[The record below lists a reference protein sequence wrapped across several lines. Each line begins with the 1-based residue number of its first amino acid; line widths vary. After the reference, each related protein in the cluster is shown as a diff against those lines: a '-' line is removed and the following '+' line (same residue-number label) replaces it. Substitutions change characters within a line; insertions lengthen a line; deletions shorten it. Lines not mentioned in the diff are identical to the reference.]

1 MNAERILV
9 TGASGFTG
17 GHLCRRLAEAG
28 YRVRGLVR
36 DPARCATLLDR
47 GVEIV
52 SGDLRDADS
61 LHRAVKG
68 IDVVYHVA
76 AVYRQANISRREMWE
91 VNVNGTKYLL
101 DASTQSGVKRF
112 VHCSSMGVHGTIKN
126 PPGNEET
133 PYGPGDEYQ
142 ESKVAAERLVRQYMD
157 ETRIQAV
164 VFRPAG
170 IYGPGDLRFLKLFRA
185 IKRGRFIMLGS
196 GRVNYHMIY
205 IDDLI
210 EGILL
215 CGTDERS
222 VGGVYILGNELPVT
236 LNQLIKLIAATL
248 GVRPSRVRFPVAPV
262 YIAGVLCELVCKPL
276 GINPPLYRRRVDFF
290 RKNRAFDVSKAKKE
304 LGFRA
309 KTDLATGI
317 ALTAGWYQAEGL
329 L

>member
-1 MNAERILV
+1 
-9 TGASGFTG
+9 
-17 GHLCRRLAEAG
+17 
-28 YRVRGLVR
+28 
-36 DPARCATLLDR
+36 
-47 GVEIV
+47 VEIV
-52 SGDLRDADS
+52 SGDLRDGDS

-91 VNVNGTKYLL
+91 VNVHGTKYLL

-157 ETRIQAV
+157 EHRIQGV

-185 IKRGRFIMLGS
+185 IKSGRFIMLGT

-215 CGTDERS
+215 CGMDERS

-236 LNQLIKLIAATL
+236 LNQLMKVIAATL
-248 GVRPSRVRFPVAPV
+248 GVQPSKMRLPVAPF
-262 YIAGVLCELVCKPL
+262 YFAGMVCELVCRPF

-304 LGFRA
+304 LGFQA
-309 KTDLATGI
+309 KTNLETGI

>member
-17 GHLCRRLAEAG
+17 GHLCRRLTEAG

-91 VNVNGTKYLL
+91 VNVQGTKYLL
-101 DASTQSGVKRF
+101 DAAAQSGVKRF
-112 VHCSSMGVHGTIKN
+112 VHCSSMGVHGRIKN

-142 ESKVAAERLVRQYMD
+142 ESKVAAERVVRQYMD
-157 ETRIQAV
+157 ENRIQGV

-185 IKRGRFIMLGS
+185 IKNGRFVMLGS

-222 VGGVYILGNELPVT
+222 VGGVYILGNESPVM
-236 LNQLIKLIAATL
+236 LNQLIKVIAATL
-248 GVRPSRVRFPVAPV
+248 GVRSSKLRFPVAPI
-262 YIAGVLCELVCKPL
+262 YIAGILCELVCKPF

-309 KTDLATGI
+309 KTSLETGI
-317 ALTAGWYQAEGL
+317 ALTAGWYQAQGL

>member
-1 MNAERILV
+1 
-9 TGASGFTG
+9 
-17 GHLCRRLAEAG
+17 
-28 YRVRGLVR
+28 
-36 DPARCATLLDR
+36 
-47 GVEIV
+47 
-52 SGDLRDADS
+52 
-61 LHRAVKG
+61 
-68 IDVVYHVA
+68 
-76 AVYRQANISRREMWE
+76 
-91 VNVNGTKYLL
+91 
-101 DASTQSGVKRF
+101 
-112 VHCSSMGVHGTIKN
+112 
-126 PPGNEET
+126 
-133 PYGPGDEYQ
+133 
-142 ESKVAAERLVRQYMD
+142 
-157 ETRIQAV
+157 
-164 VFRPAG
+164 
-170 IYGPGDLRFLKLFRA
+170 
-185 IKRGRFIMLGS
+185 
-196 GRVNYHMIY
+196 MIY

-222 VGGVYILGNELPVT
+222 VGGVYILGNESPVT

-309 KTDLATGI
+309 KTNLETGI